1 MSASASETGHSRWR
15 WASVRGP
22 RAGTGGGCGRADD
35 ERGARHHAG
44 TSELWR
50 PRGVGGGSLPG
61 IVRQG
66 NPLHTTP
73 NTGTPNTVSRARLAG
88 WGRGGLTP
96 LPEPVPKGAG
106 VTTNGT
112 RCGGP
117 TRLPAAPAPQL
128 LGASL
133 VKTRC
138 PVYGRPL
145 ETGVRLV
152 AHRVRATAWPPGGY
166 CTFFQASERPARG
179 ATARRG
185 RSS

>member
-1 MSASASETGHSRWR
+1 MGAGPHQPAQGDSGRAQTPAEWSTATDT
-15 WASVRGP
+15 GP
-22 RAGTGGGCGRADD
+22 RSGSPGVALTEVDGETLYGRSM
-35 ERGARHHAG
+35 RHHAG
-44 TSELWR
+44 TSEPWK
-50 PRGVGGGSLPG
+50 PRGMGGGSLPG

-66 NPLHTTP
+66 NPPHATP

-88 WGRGGLTP
+88 WGRGGRVP

-117 TRLPAAPAPQL
+117 TRLPAAPASQL

-152 AHRVRATAWPPGGY
+152 APRVRATAWPPGGY
-166 CTFFQASERPARG
+166 CTFP
-179 ATARRG
+179 RR
-185 RSS
+185 